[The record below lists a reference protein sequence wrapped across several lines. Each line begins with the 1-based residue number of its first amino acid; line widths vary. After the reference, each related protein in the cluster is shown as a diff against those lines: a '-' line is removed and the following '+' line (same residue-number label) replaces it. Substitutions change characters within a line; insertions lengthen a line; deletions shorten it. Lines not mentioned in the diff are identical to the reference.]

1 MQIMS
6 CSHIGTDKTVQ
17 RKEYMNQSW
26 IREFWTLPSE
36 KERKS
41 IRQERSLATKIR
53 RKQISGDISAGTLY
67 YETENI
73 QVGTKAIAVDLTWS
87 WKTRG
92 LSEKHNGR

>member
-1 MQIMS
+1 MS

-17 RKEYMNQSW
+17 RKEYMNPKLNQKN
-26 IREFWTLPSE
+26 FGLCKSE
-36 KERKS
+36 KGKKKHQTR
-41 IRQERSLATKIR
+41 RSVATKIR

-87 WKTRG
+87 WKTRDC
-92 LSEKHNGR
+92 LRNTMK